1 MDLFWLFVF
10 GSCFGS
16 FANVVIYRYPIIMGL
31 TDRKKNLSFLS
42 FPRSFCT
49 SCKQP
54 LKWFHNIP
62 IISFLILKGRCAYC
76 QEKFSTQYL
85 LNELFIGISFVV
97 SFTIFKQINLGFILL
112 TLFFIFSVVLF
123 WIDLKFYILPDF
135 FNKGLILLGLIFH
148 LLLNK
153 EFIYSSVIGSFVGY
167 FSLWVIFFIHKKIT
181 KKDGMGFGDFK
192 LMSAQGAWFGWQAL
206 PYIFLG
212 SSLIGLILF
221 FIMAKS
227 KGLTK
232 QDPIPFGPAIILSGF
247 IYLFLTWL

>member
-123 WIDLKFYILPDF
+123 WI
-135 FNKGLILLGLIFH
+135 
-148 LLLNK
+148 
-153 EFIYSSVIGSFVGY
+153 
-167 FSLWVIFFIHKKIT
+167 
-181 KKDGMGFGDFK
+181 
-192 LMSAQGAWFGWQAL
+192 
-206 PYIFLG
+206 
-212 SSLIGLILF
+212 
-221 FIMAKS
+221 
-227 KGLTK
+227 
-232 QDPIPFGPAIILSGF
+232 
-247 IYLFLTWL
+247 